1 MNEAIGYA
9 LKMDNKYFD
18 VYDIT
23 MVKKLNA
30 DCVLRSKAEAN
41 QVKNDNSN
49 PEWESDVVLKT
60 AKIVKIKMID
70 ESIP

>member
-1 MNEAIGYA
+1 MNESIGYA

-41 QVKNDNSN
+41 QVKNDNS
-49 PEWESDVVLKT
+49 WEEDQLCLKT

-70 ESIP
+70 ESE